1 MAGNDVTMLK
11 IAVLYPELLGT
22 YGDGGNA
29 LVLASRARR
38 RGVEVEVVQVALDEE
53 IPDAQILLLG
63 GGEDGPQRQAT
74 YGLAKDD
81 TLAKRVNDGAVL
93 LAVCA
98 GFQLIGTS
106 YEVEGGL
113 HVEGLGLVESVTTR
127 GAKRRVGDLLTRVGN
142 RWMVGFENHGGE
154 TELGSNEVPLGVVE
168 AGAGNGRFAGGAR
181 YVDGVRRGNIFG
193 TYAHGPVL
201 AQNPWFAD
209 ELLTHALGRE
219 LEPLSSVADHLHRS
233 RVREVGDF
241 HDDVVDY

>member
-1 MAGNDVTMLK
+1 MLK

-38 RGVEVEVVQVALDEE
+38 RGIEVEVVQVALDEV
-53 IPDAQILLLG
+53 IPDAKVLLLG

-113 HVEGLGLVESVTTR
+113 HVDGLGLVDAVTTR
-127 GAKRRVGDLLTRVGN
+127 GAKRRVGDLLTRVGD

-154 TELGSNEVPLGVVE
+154 TELGLNEVPLGVVE
-168 AGAGNGRFAGGAR
+168 SGIGNGRFAGDAR
-181 YVDGVRRGNIFG
+181 YVDGVRRGSIFG

-201 AQNPWFAD
+201 AQNPWLAD
-209 ELLTHALGRE
+209 ELLTQAVGRP
-219 LEPLSSVADHLHRS
+219 LEPLASIADELHRS
-233 RVREVGDF
+233 RVREVGGF
-241 HDDVVDY
+241 PDDPVDY

>member
-1 MAGNDVTMLK
+1 MLK

-38 RGVEVEVVQVALDEE
+38 RGIDVEVIQVALDDEL
-53 IPDAQILLLG
+53 PNAQILLLG

-74 YGLAKDD
+74 YGLAKNDA
-81 TLAKRVNDGAVL
+81 LAKRVNAGAVL

-106 YEVEGGL
+106 YEVEGGAQ
-113 HVEGLGLVESVTTR
+113 VDGLGLVDAVTTR
-127 GAKRRVGDLLTRVGN
+127 GSKRRVGDLLTKVGS

-154 TELGSNEVPLGVVE
+154 TELGANEIPLGVVE
-168 AGAGNGRFAGGAR
+168 SGAGNGRFSGDSR
-181 YVDGVRRGNIFG
+181 NVDGVRRGTIFG

-201 AQNPWFAD
+201 AQNPWLAD
-209 ELLTHALGRE
+209 ELLVQTLGRE
-219 LEPLSSVADHLHRS
+219 LEPLATVADELHRF
-233 RVREVGDF
+233 RVRDVGSF
-241 HDDVVDY
+241 NHDVVDY